1 MGAGPVN
8 LAWSYDLASSLAA
21 KGTHATWALAFLH
34 VIRHDGDTSR
44 APRPRRMEFG
54 TEFDID
60 EVPFPADR
68 AFVGP
73 MLNAHEEA
81 WWFQRGS
88 KGSCVTD
95 ESLEGKESAT
105 DVQWS

>member
-1 MGAGPVN
+1 MRRTTKPWGGASPGSP
-8 LAWSYDLASSLAA
+8 AWSDDLASSLAA
-21 KGTHATWALAFLH
+21 KGAHTTRALAFLH
-34 VIRHDGDTSR
+34 VIRHDGDAGR

-68 AFVGP
+68 AFVRP

-81 WWFQRGS
+81 WWFQRR
-88 KGSCVTD
+88 
-95 ESLEGKESAT
+95 
-105 DVQWS
+105 Q